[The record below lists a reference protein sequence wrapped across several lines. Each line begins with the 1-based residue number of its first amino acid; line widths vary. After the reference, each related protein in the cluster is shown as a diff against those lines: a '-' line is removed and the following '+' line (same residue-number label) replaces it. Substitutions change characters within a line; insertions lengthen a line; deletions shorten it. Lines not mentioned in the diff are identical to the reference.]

1 MPEGIVTEFEEQLGP
16 VIVIACVL
24 LSFFI
29 ISMPPLDIIN
39 LSLMFIEKGPL
50 TGSRFKVI
58 CPEAG

>member
-24 LSFFI
+24 LSFLM
-29 ISMPPLDIIN
+29 ISMPLLSIMN
-39 LSLMFIEKGPL
+39 LSLIFIEKGPL
-50 TGSRFKVI
+50 TGFRFKVI